1 MSASATSTLKDFPPM
16 GVYETLFK
24 FLDHCDKYL
33 GTIGTHHGHRVST
46 DHIDSRRANAP
57 EPLELTTED
66 LKSLQATGIAP
77 LQTALTK

>member
-1 MSASATSTLKDFPPM
+1 MGTGFPLTTSIPGGP
-16 GVYETLFK
+16 
-24 FLDHCDKYL
+24 
-33 GTIGTHHGHRVST
+33 
-46 DHIDSRRANAP
+46 NAP